1 MKCLI
6 FNYSKETVYIR
17 LFMLR
22 LVFNIVLLLLLF
34 FLPPIF
40 PLKAASLRKGAWL
53 IVLNNANET
62 QKRKQSEFRYL
73 RHSKLVKNSIKIRFN
88 LYLAFQSTND
98 IRTEDLWLLTKL
110 DKCTTIFPS
119 FHPFTL
125 CRGRRFANKRFLRD
139 EIYAVQME
147 QQKFLLGHAHS
158 SGMSENNDEISS
170 NFRFRLE
177 SERERESWRKAWTEL
192 CAAFYKEFKYSLR
205 SDNFHIGITP
215 NGFLRNATI
224 VNRFGCVSSLHSVR
238 KLNEMDMY
246 EDAWH
251 SPGIRLRIEWGV
263 AIDLVD
269 MSRVNKINAQV
280 NTMWDQTR
288 CARDFHVVWCYAARL
303 AHWSH

>member
-1 MKCLI
+1 MRHKII
-6 FNYSKETVYIR
+6 FFSHLNSTRR
-17 LFMLR
+17 LRFVIDFICSL
-22 LVFNIVLLLLLF
+22 LSTNNNIFTKIQIQLTDCFFFFSAASFNNEVLDFQLF
-34 FLPPIF
+34 QRNRIHSPFYAATRIQHRIITAAVFLPPIF

-170 NFRFRLE
+170 NFQFRLE
-177 SERERESWRKAWTEL
+177 SERERELKKSMNRIM
-192 CAAFYKEFKYSLR
+192 C
-205 SDNFHIGITP
+205 GI
-215 NGFLRNATI
+215 LQ
-224 VNRFGCVSSLHSVR
+224 
-238 KLNEMDMY
+238 
-246 EDAWH
+246 
-251 SPGIRLRIEWGV
+251 RI
-263 AIDLVD
+263 
-269 MSRVNKINAQV
+269 
-280 NTMWDQTR
+280 
-288 CARDFHVVWCYAARL
+288 
-303 AHWSH
+303 